1 MLPGFVWKNLP
12 WECECSINIKSRQLL
27 YIKQRLPAFFAAGK
41 REVMKMAYQS
51 ILFMGEIPE
60 EIDKEADFLKDLNI
74 SQVLEAVSAGKGEYD
89 LDAFFRMP
97 LKHEADIQYR
107 HEILQDLEDPELFRP
122 FREFGD
128 EMGEIRKITAEIPK
142 LYYKKTKERCLLEAA
157 SVYCRSVE
165 KLSDSLNRNRPKSK
179 GLLAFLD
186 CLSAYAKSE
195 DFGHL
200 KQEASEIT
208 GALETVTYSLYI
220 RGNHI
225 DVQKYDGGADYSRE
239 IGGFFEKFRQGEVPV
254 FQYRFKDRDL
264 NHVEAGIMDLVGK
277 IYPDIFNHLH
287 AFAEENKEF
296 MLPAIRQLD
305 RELQFYIS
313 YLEYMEPLKQ
323 LGLDFCI
330 PELSGSVKE
339 ISGNDCFD
347 LALAANL
354 WGRGQKAVCNQFSLQ
369 GRERMIIVTGPN
381 QGGKTTFAR
390 MMGQLHYMASLGL
403 YVPGTRA
410 KLFLP
415 DRIFTHFERQE
426 NQAAFSGKLQDD
438 IIRIHE
444 ILRCATPDSLIV
456 INEMFASTTL
466 QDAVW
471 LGEKVMKQISEMDA
485 LCVYVTFLEELS
497 SFDDKTVSMVSTVE
511 ADKRTRTY
519 KIVRRPADGK
529 AYAAFIAQ
537 KYHLTYED
545 IKERIGRTYECI
557 PAVQQP

>member
-1 MLPGFVWKNLP
+1 
-12 WECECSINIKSRQLL
+12 
-27 YIKQRLPAFFAAGK
+27 
-41 REVMKMAYQS
+41 MAYQS
-51 ILFMGEIPE
+51 ILFMGEVPE
-60 EIDKEADFLKDLNI
+60 EIDREADFLKDLNI
-74 SQVLEAVSAGKGEYD
+74 NQILEAVSAGKGEYE
-89 LDAFFRMP
+89 LDAFFHMP
-97 LKHEADIQYR
+97 LKHEADILYR
-107 HEILQDLEDPELFRP
+107 HEILKDLEDPGLFR
-122 FREFGD
+122 FFTEFGK

-165 KLSDSLNRNRPKSK
+165 KLYDFLNRNRPSSK

-186 CLSAYAKSE
+186 CLSGYVGSVE
-195 DFGHL
+195 FGHL
-200 KQEASEIT
+200 KQEVSEIT
-208 GALETVTYSLYI
+208 DALETVSYTLYI

-225 DVQKYDGGADYSRE
+225 DVQKYDGAADYSTE
-239 IGGFFEKFRQGEVPV
+239 IGGFFDKFRQGEVPV

-264 NHVEAGIMDLVGK
+264 NHVEASIMDLVGK
-277 IYPDIFNHLH
+277 LYPDIFNRLH
-287 AFAEENKEF
+287 VFTEENREF
-296 MLPAIRQLD
+296 MFPAIRRFD

-323 LGLDFCI
+323 KGLNFCI
-330 PELSGSVKE
+330 PELSESDKE
-339 ISGNDCFD
+339 IFGNDCFD
-347 LALAANL
+347 LALAASL
-354 WGRGQKAVCNQFSLQ
+354 AGKGQGVVCNHFSLQ
-369 GRERMIIVTGPN
+369 GRERMIIITGPN

-390 MMGQLHYMASLGL
+390 MMGQLHYMAGLGL
-403 YVPGTRA
+403 FVPGTGA

-415 DRIFTHFERQE
+415 DHIFTHFERQE

-444 ILRCATPDSLIV
+444 ILSRATSNSLIV

-471 LGEKVMKQISEMDA
+471 LGKKVMKQISEMDA

-497 SFDDKTVSMVSTVE
+497 AFDDKTVSMVSTVE
-511 ADKRTRTY
+511 PDKRTRTY
-519 KIVRRPADGK
+519 KIVRKPADGK

-545 IKERIGRTYECI
+545 IKERIGGPYECI
-557 PAVQQP
+557 STV